1 MARDEYVRRTGI
13 TRALPSEE
21 DATLIDATIAEYKD
35 GCQIATDMAWP
46 DTSSKS
52 DVQPL
57 AYDTVREETN
67 LTSQHAIL
75 ATHQAAEAITGCQE
89 HDAKGRK
96 TSKPTFTA
104 DTVTYDS
111 RTMTLF
117 DDGTVSLSTVENRVR
132 IPLALPEDEDGYQHQ
147 FIENDDWEL
156 TESTLTRRDGS
167 YYIHLGFRRFATEAE
182 RKAKKDHAEDTT
194 AEDGTVL
201 GVDLGVA
208 NLAVTS
214 TGTFI
219 GGDELTHWQREY
231 EKRRASMQQVGTRW
245 AHRDMQ
251 RVGRKEKTRFTIL
264 LHEAANAIVADAKAN
279 GCTHIA
285 FEDLSDI
292 RDRLPWATW
301 QHLWAFRKVYEFVS
315 YRAVS
320 EGISVRQVNP
330 RNTSRQCSRTDC
342 RFTHP
347 NNRPQTDGQDEFCC
361 QKCGYEV
368 HADYNAAKNIAVKYA
383 KRLHRLHKSSG
394 GGAPVDVPLNSGLLT
409 VEGLADVSVG

>member
-1 MARDEYVRRTGI
+1 MARDEYVRRTVI
-13 TRALPSEE
+13 TSTLPSEE
-21 DATLIDATIAEYKD
+21 AAALIDATIADYKD

-46 DTSSKS
+46 DTSNKS

-75 ATHQAAEAITGCQE
+75 ATHQAAEAITGCHE

-96 TSKPTFTA
+96 TSKPTFSA

-117 DDGTVSLSTVENRVR
+117 DDGTISLSTAENRVR
-132 IPLALPEDEDGYQHQ
+132 IPLALPDDEDGYQHE
-147 FIENDDWEL
+147 FIDTEEWEL

-167 YYIHLGFRRFATEAE
+167 YNIHLGFRRFATEAE
-182 RKAKKDHAEDTT
+182 REAKKDHANDTT
-194 AEDGTVL
+194 TEDGTVL

-219 GGDELTHWQREY
+219 AGDELDHWQREY
-231 EKRRASMQQVGTRW
+231 EERRASMQQHGTRY
-245 AHRDMQ
+245 AHEAMQ
-251 RVGRKEKTRFTIL
+251 RVGRKQTTRFEIL
-264 LHEAANAIVADAKAN
+264 LHEASNAIITEAKAN
-279 GCTHIA
+279 DCTHIA

-315 YRAVS
+315 YKAVA

-342 RFTHP
+342 GFTHP
-347 NNRPQTDGQDEFCC
+347 DNRPQTDGQDEFCC
-361 QKCGYEV
+361 LKCGYEV

-383 KRLHRLHKSSG
+383 KRLHRLHTSSDG
-394 GGAPVDVPLNSGLLT
+394 EAPVDVPLNSGLLT
-409 VEGLADVSVG
+409 VEGPAEIAVG

>member
-1 MARDEYVRRTGI
+1 
-13 TRALPSEE
+13 
-21 DATLIDATIAEYKD
+21 
-35 GCQIATDMAWP
+35 
-46 DTSSKS
+46 
-52 DVQPL
+52 VQPL

-182 RKAKKDHAEDTT
+182 REARRDHAEDTT
-194 AEDGTVL
+194 TEDGTVL

-219 GGDELTHWQREY
+219 RGDELTHWQREY

-251 RVGRKEKTRFTIL
+251 RVGRKGETRFTIL

-315 YRAVS
+315 YKAVS

-342 RFTHP
+342 GFTHP

-368 HADYNAAKNIAVKYA
+368 HADYNAVVRLRLTGSKREAFAAAKNIAVKYA

-409 VEGLADVSVG
+409 VEGPADVSVG